1 MPPRKKTA
9 VRFHS
14 IEDAIKDIR
23 QGKMVVVVDDED
35 RENEGD
41 FIMAADKVTPK
52 AINFMTRHGRGIVC
66 LPSTGERL
74 QELKLDMMVNENT
87 ALHGTPFTVSID
99 AVAGTSTGTSA
110 QDRARTISKFVNPKA
125 LPQDFARPGHIFP
138 LRSRP
143 GGVLRRAGHTE
154 AAVDLARLAGLYP
167 AGVLCEIMN
176 EDGSMSRLPDL
187 VKIASRFRLKII
199 TIKDLIA
206 FRRRSEKLVHSLSEV
221 RLPTQFGAFRLH
233 LYESDVDERNHMAL
247 VKGDVDDGEPVLV
260 RMHSECLTG
269 DVFGSQR
276 CECGDQLRAAMDMI
290 EREGRGTIVYMRQEG
305 RGIGLANKIRAY
317 QLQDEGYDTV
327 EANLKLGYKMDER
340 DYGIGAQILV
350 DLGIERVRLLTNS
363 PAKRVGVEAHGIQI
377 VERVPLKI
385 KPNQWNIRY
394 LRTKRE
400 KMGHMFEEGDLK
412 IDKSKTQ

>member
-1 MPPRKKTA
+1 MPPRKKT
-9 VRFHS
+9 VFRFHS

-74 QELKLDMMVNENT
+74 QEFKLDMMVNENT

-110 QDRARTISKFVNPKA
+110 QDRARTISNFVNPKA
-125 LPQDFARPGHIFP
+125 VPQDFARPGHIFP

-221 RLPTQFGAFRLH
+221 SLPTQFGAFRLH

-247 VKGDVDDGEPVLV
+247 VKGDVDDGDPVLV

-276 CECGDQLRAAMDMI
+276 CECGDQLRTAMDKI
-290 EREGRGTIVYMRQEG
+290 EREGRGAIVYMRQEG

-385 KPNQWNIRY
+385 KPNPWNIRY

-412 IDKSKTQ
+412 LDKAKKK